1 MSALRSLTPLRKTG
15 LIGTGVL
22 AGLLVAS
29 WMFVL
34 SPRSEAVAAANEK
47 VEVAAAA
54 NDALRNTI
62 ETRRAQQAKLPELR
76 KVEKA
81 LAGRFPPSAEQ
92 AKMFKMVT
100 AAGGQ
105 AGLAPSA
112 ISNLTV
118 NPPVSGTAGVATSA
132 RLPGVSGPVG
142 EIASQQV
149 SLDVAGSE
157 AQIRK
162 LVANLEQLPRA
173 FQVTTVSFSNA
184 LATEEVP
191 ATTTASITGEMF
203 VMPELADPTANAP
216 AKAPAKTSAKESAK
230 KSGS

>member
-1 MSALRSLTPLRKTG
+1 MNALKSLTPLRKAG
-15 LIGTGVL
+15 LIGVAVL
-22 AGLLVAS
+22 VGLLVAS

-34 SPRSEAVAAANEK
+34 SPRNAAVAAVNEK
-47 VEVAAAA
+47 VDAASAA

-81 LAGRFPPSAEQ
+81 LAGRFPPTAEQ

-100 AAGGQ
+100 AAAGQ

-112 ISNLTV
+112 VSNLTV
-118 NPPVSGTAGVATSA
+118 SPPTSA
-132 RLPGVSGPVG
+132 AGAGASAQLPGVAAPIG

-149 SLDVAGSE
+149 SMDVDGTE
-157 AQIRK
+157 EQIRR

-173 FQVTTVSFSNA
+173 FQVTTVSISNTA
-184 LATEEVP
+184 ATGEAP
-191 ATTTASITGEMF
+191 ASTTATVTGDMF
-203 VMPELADPTANAP
+203 VMPKLADPTVKVATS
-216 AKAPAKTSAKESAK
+216 KTATSTKSTAK
-230 KSGS
+230 KS